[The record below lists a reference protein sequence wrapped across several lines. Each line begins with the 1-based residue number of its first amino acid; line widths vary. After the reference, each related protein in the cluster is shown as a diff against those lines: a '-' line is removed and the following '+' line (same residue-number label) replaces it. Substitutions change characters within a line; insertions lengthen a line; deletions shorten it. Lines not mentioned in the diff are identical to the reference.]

1 MLHSFRLILEKKEVK
16 KMSPQDRVKDKK
28 SAVGI

>member
-1 MLHSFRLILEKKEVK
+1 MLHSFRLILEKKEAK
-16 KMSPQDRVKDKK
+16 KMSLQDCVKDKK